1 MMNFRL
7 PVARW
12 LANEVADLLASDDL
26 TSDLFIECSSN
37 PSPRLSP
44 AQEQLVGVVCRLPDL
59 LANRLGRSLPA
70 MLLPAEYFRLVG
82 GALYK
87 CLERVYTSI
96 KGTVPLMHAS
106 VNYLSILLVN
116 FMHMFQLSNYYNN
129 RACIIPNME
138 VERLNLIII

>member
-1 MMNFRL
+1 MCMHNKINYRL

-26 TSDLFIECSSN
+26 TSDLFTQCSSN

-59 LANRLGRSLPA
+59 LANRLGRSLPVT
-70 MLLPAEYFRLVG
+70 LLPTKYFQLVG

-96 KGTVPLMHAS
+96 KGIVHP
-106 VNYLSILLVN
+106 
-116 FMHMFQLSNYYNN
+116 
-129 RACIIPNME
+129 
-138 VERLNLIII
+138 

>member
-1 MMNFRL
+1 MNFRL

>member
-1 MMNFRL
+1 MCMHNKINYRL

-26 TSDLFIECSSN
+26 TSDLFTQCSSN

-44 AQEQLVGVVCRLPDL
+44 AQEQLVGVICRLPDL
-59 LANRLGRSLPA
+59 LANRLGRSLPVT
-70 MLLPAEYFRLVG
+70 LLPTKYFQLVG

-96 KGTVPLMHAS
+96 KGIVHP
-106 VNYLSILLVN
+106 
-116 FMHMFQLSNYYNN
+116 
-129 RACIIPNME
+129 
-138 VERLNLIII
+138 